1 MSALT
6 DFLAQPG
13 AAQCTDTTSLT
24 RALYSTDASIYR
36 VEPQAVA
43 HPRTV
48 DELTTV
54 VRAALQ
60 VGLPIVARG
69 AGTSCAGN
77 AVGEGLVIDVARHLN
92 QIGRIDPDARTAV
105 VQPGMVQQALQVAA
119 RPHGLRF
126 GPDPSTATRCTIGGM
141 IGNNACGPRAL
152 GYGRSS
158 DNVVSLQVL
167 TGTGELVT
175 LGEGSTDAGPLPPL
189 RELVAANL
197 GTIRT
202 EFGHFSRQVSGYS
215 LEHLLPEKGFATGRF
230 FSGTE
235 GTLGIITQATV
246 RLVSDA
252 PHSRM
257 LALGYPTMAEAAD
270 AMPAVLPFGPVACE
284 GMDRRIVDV
293 VARQH
298 GASAVPEL
306 PRGDGWVFVELVGE
320 DADEV
325 QQRAEGLLAAC
336 GALDGWIV
344 TDPLVVK
351 ALWKIRADGAGL
363 AGVSLERPAYA
374 GWEDSAVPPERL
386 GAYLRDFDA
395 LLAEHQLQ
403 GLPYGHFGDGCVHCR
418 IDFPLDAPGG
428 AAGYRAFVEQA
439 AALAARYGGS
449 MSGEHG
455 DGRAR
460 SALLPAMYSPETI
473 SLFGQ
478 VKQLFD
484 PNNLLNPGVLVDP
497 RPVEADIRVAAT
509 LGSPL
514 RTEHPDFVQA
524 VHQCTGV
531 GKCLADATAGG
542 GIMCPSYQATREEK
556 DSTRGRARVLQEMVN
571 GSLVSQGW
579 RSPEVHEALDLC
591 LSCKGC
597 SRDCPTG
604 IDMPSYKSRVL
615 YESYRGR
622 LRPMSHYAL
631 GWLPRWGRLVTRVPG
646 VGAIAN
652 LGTQLPGTKHLVR
665 LAAGVDQRRPMP
677 EFRVAGSARREFKNL
692 APLDP
697 ATTAEPVEASKSP
710 TEARHADE
718 TTPSPYAPARLVRGI
733 ASRVTRRRHRAT
745 PQDPGSAFNG
755 KPVVIWV
762 DSFTDSFVG
771 NQLAGLVQSL
781 VAAGFEPRVL
791 QEEAC
796 CGLTWITT
804 GQLDGARKQLRS
816 ALEVLH
822 PIVEAGVPIVG
833 LEPSCMAVWR
843 SDAKE
848 LLPDDPRVEQLAA
861 AIHTLAELLGTVE
874 DLALPDLSGH
884 TIIAQPHCH
893 HAAVLGWAADAALLE
908 RTGATVVTLG
918 GCCGL
923 AGNFGVERGHY
934 EVSVKVA
941 EHDLLPALRAN
952 PDAIV
957 LADGFSCRK
966 QVKDLEARDSMTLGE
981 LLAAHQG

>member
-1 MSALT
+1 MSAL
-6 DFLAQPG
+6 DDYLAQPD
-13 AAQCTDTTSLT
+13 ARDCTDTTSLT
-24 RALYSTDASIYR
+24 RALYSSDGSIYR
-36 VEPQAVA
+36 VVPQAVA
-43 HPRTV
+43 RPRSV
-48 DELTTV
+48 EELTTV
-54 VRAALQ
+54 VRAALAA
-60 VGLPIVARG
+60 GLPLVPRG

-77 AVGEGLVIDVARHLN
+77 AVGEGLVVDVARHLH
-92 QIGRIDPDARTAV
+92 QIGTIDPEARTAV
-105 VQPGMVQQALQVAA
+105 VQPGVVQQNLQLAA

-152 GYGRSS
+152 GYGRSA
-158 DNVVSLQVL
+158 DNVVALDVI
-167 TGTGELVT
+167 TGTGELVR
-175 LGEGSTDAGPLPPL
+175 LGEGGSDAAPLPAL

-215 LEHLLPEKGFATGRF
+215 LEHLLPENRFDAARF

-235 GTLGIITQATV
+235 GTLGVITSATV

-252 PHSRM
+252 PVSRM

-270 AMPAVLPFGPVACE
+270 AMPAILPFSPVACE

-298 GASAVPEL
+298 GSAAVPEL

-320 DADEV
+320 DEAEV
-325 QQRAEGLLAAC
+325 QARAEGLLAAC
-336 GALDGWIV
+336 GALEGWIV
-344 TDPLVVK
+344 TDAAVVK

-363 AGVSLERPAYA
+363 AGVSLDNPAYA
-374 GWEDSAVPPERL
+374 GWEDAAVPPERL
-386 GAYLRDFDA
+386 GAYLREFDA
-395 LLAEHQLQ
+395 LLGEHGLQ

-418 IDFPLDAPGG
+418 IDFPLTEAGG
-428 AAGYRAFVEQA
+428 PQRYREFVEQA
-439 AALAARYGGS
+439 AALAARHGGS

-460 SALLPAMYSPETI
+460 SALLGAMYSPEAI

-484 PNNLLNPGVLVDP
+484 PHNLLNPGVLVDP

-509 LGSPL
+509 LASPL
-514 RTEHPDFVQA
+514 RTEDPDFVTA

-531 GKCLADATAGG
+531 GKCLADSTAGG
-542 GIMCPSYQATREEK
+542 GVMCPSFQATRDEK

-571 GSLVSQGW
+571 GSLVAEGW

-615 YESYRGR
+615 HESYKGR

-646 VGAIAN
+646 VGAVAN
-652 LGTQLPGTKHLVR
+652 LGTQLPGAKHLVR

-677 EFRVAGSARREFKNL
+677 EFRTGGSARSDFRGLGAVEGAARPGL
-692 APLDP
+692 EQQAQ
-697 ATTAEPVEASKSP
+697 AEHS
-710 TEARHADE
+710 DD
-718 TTPSPYAPARLVRGI
+718 TTPSPYAPSRLVRRV
-733 ASRVTRRRHRAT
+733 ASGLTAGRTRPT
-745 PQDPGSAFNG
+745 PGPVSAPEG
-755 KPVVIWV
+755 QGRPVVIWV

-771 NQLAGLVQSL
+771 NQLAGLVQTL
-781 VAAGFEPRVL
+781 VGAGFEPRVL
-791 QEEAC
+791 QEDAC

-804 GQLDGARKQLRS
+804 GQLDGARRQLRA

-822 PIVEAGVPIVG
+822 PIVAAGIPVVG

-848 LLPDDPRVEQLAA
+848 LLHDDERVAEVADG
-861 AIHTLAELLGTVE
+861 IHTLAELLATVE
-874 DLALPDLSGH
+874 DLELPDLSGH

-893 HAAVLGWAADAALLE
+893 HAAVLGWAADAALLA
-908 RTGATVVTLG
+908 RTGAEVVTLG

-941 EHDLLPALRAN
+941 EHDLLPALHAK
-952 PDAIV
+952 PEAIV

-966 QVKDLEARDSMTLGE
+966 QVKDLEARDAMTLGE
-981 LLAAHQG
+981 LLAAHRG